1 MIWYCIPSA
10 KPAREAQDCI
20 DAWRGMGYKVAVWRD
35 TDAQPVNCD
44 FATYGPYP
52 GYAQAV
58 NVLAQTALAMDPA
71 CQWVVTGGDDV
82 FPDTSKHSDEIAQEC
97 SNYFGG
103 APRIATVELK
113 DAGERYGVYP
123 AKAYETYGI
132 MQPIGD
138 GWGGIERICGSPWMG
153 REWCL
158 RANKGAGP
166 LHPDYF
172 HMHVDE
178 HLQEAAKAQGVLWQR
193 KDIKHEHRH
202 WARENK
208 PMPAYLAQ
216 VNTQRHWDE
225 SKALFNRHR
234 ASRFAESYPI

>member
-1 MIWYCIPSA
+1 MSVWYVIPSA
-10 KPAREAQDCI
+10 KPAREAQECI

-58 NVLAQTALAMDPA
+58 NVLAQTALAMDPG

-82 FPDTSKHSDEIAQEC
+82 FPDTSKHPDLIAREC
-97 SNYFGG
+97 SRRFGKG
-103 APRIATVELK
+103 GIADHG
-113 DAGERYGVYP
+113 DAEDLFG
-123 AKAYETYGI
+123 TYGI

-158 RANKGAGP
+158 KANKGAGP
-166 LHPDYF
+166 LHPDFYHCF
-172 HMHVDE
+172 VDE
-178 HLQEAAKAQGVLWQR
+178 LLQEAAKAQGVLWQR

-202 WARENK
+202 WQRENR
-208 PMPAYLAQ
+208 PMPSYLVRANSQ
-216 VNTQRHWDE
+216 QHWDE

-234 ASRFAESYPI
+234 ANGFQDCLPA

>member
-1 MIWYCIPSA
+1 MAVWYVIPSA
-10 KPAREAQDCI
+10 KPARDAQDCI
-20 DAWRGMGYKVAVWRD
+20 NEWRRMGYKVAVWRD
-35 TDAQPVNCD
+35 TDAQPVDAD
-44 FATYGPYP
+44 FAIYAPYP

-58 NVLAQTALAMDPA
+58 NTLAQTVLGMDPG

-82 FPDTSKHSDEIAQEC
+82 FPDTLKHPDQIAREC
-97 SNYFGG
+97 SRRFGKG
-103 APRIATVELK
+103 DILDHG
-113 DAGERYGVYP
+113 DAENLFGTYGV
-123 AKAYETYGI
+123 

-138 GWGGIERICGSPWMG
+138 AWGGIERICGSPWMG

-158 RANKGAGP
+158 KANKGAGP
-166 LHPDYF
+166 LHPDYW

-178 HLQEAAKAQGVLWQR
+178 HLQEAAKKQGVLWQR

-216 VNTQRHWDE
+216 VNTQRHWEE

-234 ASRFAESYPI
+234 ATGFAESYPA